1 MAYPRRRGLALLLLG
16 FLGLLVPAFVGPT
29 LGVATRTV
37 RVARHAE
44 QVKRDDGAALGA
56 VGIGASLVMGWS
68 EWTLKTTG
76 WSNRDFFHLFVF
88 GF

>member
-16 FLGLLVPAFVGPT
+16 LLGLLAPAFVGPT
-29 LGVATRTV
+29 LQATRTV
-37 RVARHAE
+37 RAARHAE

-76 WSNRDFFHLFVF
+76 WSNRVFFHLFVF